1 MDELPYRICK
11 DIYGNSKLNEI
22 RKFLE
27 EKDFSNF
34 QNYVEKSETTYKK
47 IENWENSL
55 AEKEE
60 QVLRIEGSLK
70 TYKNAFNF
78 VGIFEGFNKLHTQKV
93 RALWGARIGLGL
105 LALII
110 ITVIGYELNKV
121 NYLLSIPN
129 QTIDLTKLFMLTIP
143 LTILIFVLLYFFK
156 IILQTMRS
164 IQSQLLQLD
173 LRMTLCRFIQ
183 SYADYAVDLKKKHPD
198 GFEKFES
205 LIFSP
210 LVSSDDKVPNTFD
223 GLDQLSSVV
232 NIVKGKEN

>member
-1 MDELPYRICK
+1 
-11 DIYGNSKLNEI
+11 
-22 RKFLE
+22 
-27 EKDFSNF
+27 
-34 QNYVEKSETTYKK
+34 
-47 IENWENSL
+47 
-55 AEKEE
+55 
-60 QVLRIEGSLK
+60 
-70 TYKNAFNF
+70 
-78 VGIFEGFNKLHTQKV
+78 
-93 RALWGARIGLGL
+93 
-105 LALII
+105 
-110 ITVIGYELNKV
+110 
-121 NYLLSIPN
+121 
-129 QTIDLTKLFMLTIP
+129 
-143 LTILIFVLLYFFK
+143 
-156 IILQTMRS
+156 MRS